1 MIPNIHTQAAA
12 LGEEM
17 RRLVNNDDLAPRL
30 LAEQIADIHPLKDL
44 LDREIGRELEALE
57 CEMGRLR
64 DRKQALED
72 AISEAREALQMGD
85 DES

>member
-17 RRLVNNDDLAPRL
+17 RCLVNNDDLAPRL

-57 CEMGRLR
+57 YEVSQLR
-64 DRKQALED
+64 DKKQALEE
-72 AISEAREALQMGD
+72 AISAAREALQVEV
-85 DES
+85 ES